1 MAKGSNTETRVLPLV
16 LPIVEEMGLEL
27 VDLEFVKE
35 GANWYLRIYIDKE
48 NGVDI
53 NDCEAVSKA
62 VEAKLDAE
70 DPIEQAYVLEVS
82 SPGLDR
88 PLKKE
93 EDFVRFAGEIIDVKL
108 YQAMNGKK
116 TLEGKLIGLED
127 GVIVMEEDGKEVRIS
142 RKDAADVR
150 LAVIF

>member
-16 LPIVEEMGLEL
+16 LAIVEEMGLEL

-93 EDFVRFAGEIIDVKL
+93 EDFARFAGEIIDVKL

>member
-70 DPIEQAYVLEVS
+70 GPIEQAYVLEVS

-93 EDFVRFAGEIIDVKL
+93 EDFARFAGEIIDVKL

>member
-93 EDFVRFAGEIIDVKL
+93 EDFARFAGEIIDVKL

-116 TLEGKLIGLED
+116 TLEGKLIGLEY

-142 RKDAADVR
+142 RKDAAYVR

>member
-93 EDFVRFAGEIIDVKL
+93 EDFARFAGEIIDVKL

-127 GVIVMEEDGKEVRIS
+127 GVIVMEEDGKEVPQSFSIYP
-142 RKDAADVR
+142 
-150 LAVIF
+150 IP

>member
-93 EDFVRFAGEIIDVKL
+93 EDFARFAGEIIDVKL

-116 TLEGKLIGLED
+116 TLEGKLIGLEY

-150 LAVIF
+150 LAVI

>member
-93 EDFVRFAGEIIDVKL
+93 EDFARFAGEIIDVKL

-127 GVIVMEEDGKEVRIS
+127 GVIVMEEDAEEVRIS

>member
-93 EDFVRFAGEIIDVKL
+93 EDFARFAGEIIDVKL